1 MFDNIVVQIAVAVL
15 ILGYVGYTTF
25 KSIKLYTE
33 YKKNLPNFLNTHKD
47 AKLFTDN
54 PIWWIGTSVLA
65 VFAFV
70 MIFVTGQLE
79 TEQVFYFRLAYL
91 AIVVIFVGL
100 ALETYV
106 RKRVYLIDEGIYY
119 IGKIYRF
126 RMMANFEVRSGIV
139 QNIRILMNDKEKLEV
154 SKKMGV
160 YINDAYDE
168 WKKQKKGKRK

>member
-65 VFAFV
+65 V
-70 MIFVTGQLE
+70 LP
-79 TEQVFYFRLAYL
+79 L
-91 AIVVIFVGL
+91 
-100 ALETYV
+100 
-106 RKRVYLIDEGIYY
+106 
-119 IGKIYRF
+119 
-126 RMMANFEVRSGIV
+126 
-139 QNIRILMNDKEKLEV
+139 
-154 SKKMGV
+154 
-160 YINDAYDE
+160 
-168 WKKQKKGKRK
+168 

>member
-33 YKKNLPNFLNTHKD
+33 YKKKIYQIFLNTHKD

-91 AIVVIFVGL
+91 AIAV
-100 ALETYV
+100 
-106 RKRVYLIDEGIYY
+106 
-119 IGKIYRF
+119 
-126 RMMANFEVRSGIV
+126 NFCWP
-139 QNIRILMNDKEKLEV
+139 LP
-154 SKKMGV
+154 
-160 YINDAYDE
+160 
-168 WKKQKKGKRK
+168 

>member
-1 MFDNIVVQIAVAVL
+1 MLGIRRLKVLSFIRNI
-15 ILGYVGYTTF
+15 
-25 KSIKLYTE
+25 
-33 YKKNLPNFLNTHKD
+33 KKNLPNFLNTHKD

-91 AIVVIFVGL
+91 AIAVIFVGL

>member
-1 MFDNIVVQIAVAVL
+1 M
-15 ILGYVGYTTF
+15 
-25 KSIKLYTE
+25 
-33 YKKNLPNFLNTHKD
+33 
-47 AKLFTDN
+47 
-54 PIWWIGTSVLA
+54 
-65 VFAFV
+65 
-70 MIFVTGQLE
+70 
-79 TEQVFYFRLAYL
+79 
-91 AIVVIFVGL
+91 AI

-160 YINDAYDE
+160 YIKRCIMMNG
-168 WKKQKKGKRK
+168 KSKRKEKENDSFIFVGSGWDFDS

>member
-1 MFDNIVVQIAVAVL
+1 
-15 ILGYVGYTTF
+15 
-25 KSIKLYTE
+25 
-33 YKKNLPNFLNTHKD
+33 
-47 AKLFTDN
+47 
-54 PIWWIGTSVLA
+54 
-65 VFAFV
+65 

-91 AIVVIFVGL
+91 AIAVIFVGL

-139 QNIRILMNDKEKLEV
+139 QNIRILMNDKEKFVDFCLV
-154 SKKMGV
+154 WLKKERM
-160 YINDAYDE
+160 YSSNS
-168 WKKQKKGKRK
+168 